1 MINSGL
7 SQGKSAEMRGLI
19 NQRISLQNVSTALV
33 RKMNLTDMI

>member
-7 SQGKSAEMRGLI
+7 SQGKSAEMQGLI